1 MSFFKHPK
9 SQITQYQQFV
19 IFIFQTCFLAGF
31 KKSSNFAPDFKI
43 CVIMKRIMLTLV
55 LAIAAGVWNLN
66 WAICMDATTQVDGPV
81 VSLSGEFFTTAMPCE
96 EGDPCPPCITLA
108 LSANDNIHYL
118 STTDSV
124 VEAQLDSIIKVLESV
139 NCICEQPATVTGII
153 YTRNNTYYIAI
164 SNIVELGVIQE
175 KKWHQNTDT
184 IPLFIKDGPGSSTV
198 EPVDPNLIYATLSKD
213 ILSIYVLRKATSFTD
228 SISTTITESGIYTIE
243 LTNPTWNYTVVGT
256 FEYQV
261 PQAVENTPANTP
273 SATKILKDG
282 QLFLRYKGQMYNV
295 QGQQVQ

>member
-1 MSFFKHPK
+1 
-9 SQITQYQQFV
+9 
-19 IFIFQTCFLAGF
+19 
-31 KKSSNFAPDFKI
+31 
-43 CVIMKRIMLTLV
+43 MLTLV

-108 LSANDNIHYL
+108 LSANDNIYYL

-184 IPLFIKDGPGSSTV
+184 IPLFINDGPGSSTV

-213 ILSIYVLRKATSFTD
+213 ILSIDLCNLEQRYTFHLCIEGSGNQHGSLQSAVSKPCAGRQTRDKSHHFHGFYLNNPHRVRYLYNR
-228 SISTTITESGIYTIE
+228 INESNME
-243 LTNPTWNYTVVGT
+243 LYCCRH
-256 FEYQV
+256 
-261 PQAVENTPANTP
+261 
-273 SATKILKDG
+273 I
-282 QLFLRYKGQMYNV
+282 
-295 QGQQVQ
+295 

>member
-1 MSFFKHPK
+1 M
-9 SQITQYQQFV
+9 
-19 IFIFQTCFLAGF
+19 
-31 KKSSNFAPDFKI
+31 KK
-43 CVIMKRIMLTLV
+43 IMLTFV

-81 VSLSGEFFTTAMPCE
+81 VSISGEFFMTAMPCE

-108 LSANDNIHYL
+108 LSANDNIYYL

-198 EPVDPNLIYATLSKD
+198 EPVDPNLVYATLTKD
-213 ILSIYVLRKATSFTD
+213 ILAVYEKLDVAIDFTLYKA
-228 SISTTITESGIYTIE
+228 
-243 LTNPTWNYTVVGT
+243 P
-256 FEYQV
+256 
-261 PQAVENTPANTP
+261 
-273 SATKILKDG
+273 
-282 QLFLRYKGQMYNV
+282 
-295 QGQQVQ
+295 

>member
-1 MSFFKHPK
+1 
-9 SQITQYQQFV
+9 
-19 IFIFQTCFLAGF
+19 
-31 KKSSNFAPDFKI
+31 
-43 CVIMKRIMLTLV
+43 MLTFV
-55 LAIAAGVWNLN
+55 LAIAAGVWNFN
-66 WAICMDATTQVDGPV
+66 RAICTVATTQVDGPIV
-81 VSLSGEFFTTAMPCE
+81 TINGAFFTTAMPCE
-96 EGDPCPPCITLA
+96 GDDPCPPCITLA
-108 LSANDNIHYL
+108 LSANDNIYYL

-124 VEAQLDSIIKVLESV
+124 VETQLDSIMKVLESV

-198 EPVDPNLIYATLSKD
+198 EPVDPNLVYATLDKD
-213 ILSIYVLRKATSFTD
+213 LLSVYSREETENRLTLYKAPAANQMPAVKRAIKTTTFTD
-228 SISTTITESGIYTIE
+228 SISTTLTESGTYTIE
-243 LTNPTWNYTVVGT
+243 LTNPAWDYTIVGT
-256 FEYQV
+256 FDYLL

-273 SATKILKDG
+273 SATKILKDA
-282 QLFLRYKGQMYNV
+282 QLIFLYQGKTYNV

>member
-1 MSFFKHPK
+1 
-9 SQITQYQQFV
+9 
-19 IFIFQTCFLAGF
+19 
-31 KKSSNFAPDFKI
+31 
-43 CVIMKRIMLTLV
+43 MKRFMLTLV

-81 VSLSGEFFTTAMPCE
+81 VSISGEFFTTAMPCE
-96 EGDPCPPCITLA
+96 EGDLCPPCITLA
-108 LSANDNIHYL
+108 LSANDNIYYL

-175 KKWHQNTDT
+175 KKWHQDTDT

-198 EPVDPNLIYATLSKD
+198 EPVDPNLVYAILSKD
-213 ILSIYVLRKATSFTD
+213 ILSIYAKKDLEINMILYKVPSANHAPALKRAIKATTFTD
-228 SISTTITESGIYTIE
+228 SISTTLTESGTYTLE
-243 LTNPTWNYTVVGT
+243 LTNPAWDYTIVGT
-256 FEYQV
+256 FDYQL
-261 PQAVENTPANTP
+261 PQAVDNTPTDMP
-273 SATKILKDG
+273 EATKILKDG
-282 QLFLRYKGQMYNV
+282 QLIFLYQGKIYNV
-295 QGQQVQ
+295 QGQQLQ

>member
-1 MSFFKHPK
+1 M
-9 SQITQYQQFV
+9 
-19 IFIFQTCFLAGF
+19 
-31 KKSSNFAPDFKI
+31 
-43 CVIMKRIMLTLV
+43 IMKRIMLTLV

-81 VSLSGEFFTTAMPCE
+81 VSISGEFFRTAMPCE

-108 LSANDNIHYL
+108 LSANDNIYYL

-175 KKWHQNTDT
+175 KKRHQNTDT
-184 IPLFIKDGPGSSTV
+184 IPLFINDGPGSSTV

-213 ILSIYVLRKATSFTD
+213 ILSIYVLRDLEINMVLYKAPSANHAPAVKRAIKDTSFTD
-228 SISTTITESGIYTIE
+228 SISTTLTESGIYTIE

-261 PQAVENTPANTP
+261 PQAVENTSANTP

-282 QLFLRYKGQMYNV
+282 RLFLRYKGQMYNV

>member
-1 MSFFKHPK
+1 MLNISSLRFSFFKH
-9 SQITQYQQFV
+9 V
-19 IFIFQTCFLAGF
+19 FLQGS

-66 WAICMDATTQVDGPV
+66 WAICMDATTPVDGPV
-81 VSLSGEFFTTAMPCE
+81 VSISGEFFTTAMPCE

-108 LSANDNIHYL
+108 LSANDNIYYL

-184 IPLFIKDGPGSSTV
+184 IPLFINDGPGSSTV
-198 EPVDPNLIYATLSKD
+198 EPVDPNLIYATLSGNQHGSLQSAVSKPCAGRQTRD
-213 ILSIYVLRKATSFTD
+213 KSHHFHGFYLNNPHRVRYLYNRIN
-228 SISTTITESGIYTIE
+228 ESNME
-243 LTNPTWNYTVVGT
+243 LYCCRH
-256 FEYQV
+256 
-261 PQAVENTPANTP
+261 
-273 SATKILKDG
+273 I
-282 QLFLRYKGQMYNV
+282 
-295 QGQQVQ
+295 